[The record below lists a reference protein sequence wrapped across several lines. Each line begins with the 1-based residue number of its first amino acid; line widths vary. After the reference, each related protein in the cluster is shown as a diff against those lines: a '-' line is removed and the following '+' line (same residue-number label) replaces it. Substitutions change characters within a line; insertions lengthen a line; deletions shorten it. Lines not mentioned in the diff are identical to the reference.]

1 LGPLLQSLRACTGLQ
16 PSTSSPSKQLT
27 SLQRHPTTQTPH
39 ARMINGFQ
47 LSIRIS
53 MHEYHVR
60 WELCASLETTSKQNY
75 GYLCK
80 SESVVLE
87 NGCTTDTIDTTD
99 INDFEID
106 YIWLGIASIIF
117 YSSLIVLINR
127 STKIHC
133 FEDVQVLYV
142 VIIS

>member
-1 LGPLLQSLRACTGLQ
+1 MG
-16 PSTSSPSKQLT
+16 
-27 SLQRHPTTQTPH
+27 
-39 ARMINGFQ
+39 
-47 LSIRIS
+47 
-53 MHEYHVR
+53 
-60 WELCASLETTSKQNY
+60 NY
-75 GYLCK
+75 K
-80 SESVVLE
+80 FESVVLE

-106 YIWLGIASIIF
+106 YIWLGIETIIF

-142 VIIS
+142 YVIIS